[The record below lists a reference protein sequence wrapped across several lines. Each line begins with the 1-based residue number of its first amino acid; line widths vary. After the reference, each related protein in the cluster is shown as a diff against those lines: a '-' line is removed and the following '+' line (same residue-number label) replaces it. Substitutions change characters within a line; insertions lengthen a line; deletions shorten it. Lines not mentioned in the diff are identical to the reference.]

1 MDQAQL
7 MEEIHKC
14 AYEVLVWIG
23 FGTLVGLLAKAI
35 MPGRDPGGAIA
46 TLVMGI
52 GGSVLG
58 SGVLQYFWVGHH
70 VRPISLEG
78 FGVSI
83 AGAFILLAF
92 YRFMRH
98 DKYLEG
104 EQPVRAPYIRR
115 GRGRTREIIV
125 EE

>member
-1 MDQAQL
+1 M
-7 MEEIHKC
+7 
-14 AYEVLVWIG
+14 LVWIG

-35 MPGRDPGGAIA
+35 MPGRDPGGAVA
-46 TLVMGI
+46 TMMMGI

-58 SGVLQYFWVGHH
+58 SGVLMYFWEGHH
-70 VRPISLEG
+70 VTPLSLEG

-83 AGAFILLAF
+83 AGAFLLLAF
-92 YRFMRH
+92 YKLMRR

-104 EQPVRAPYIRR
+104 EPTIRAPYARR

>member
-1 MDQAQL
+1 MDQAQF
-7 MEEIHKC
+7 IQNAHQY
-14 AYEVLVWIG
+14 ANDALVWVG
-23 FGTLVGLLAKAI
+23 FGTITGLLAKAI

-58 SGVLQYFWVGHH
+58 SGTLMYFWEGHH
-70 VRPISLEG
+70 VTPLSLEG

-83 AGAFILLAF
+83 AGAFMLLAF
-92 YRFMRH
+92 YKFMRK

-104 EQPVRAPYIRR
+104 EQPVRTPYFRRR
-115 GRGRTREIIV
+115 GRAVREVIV